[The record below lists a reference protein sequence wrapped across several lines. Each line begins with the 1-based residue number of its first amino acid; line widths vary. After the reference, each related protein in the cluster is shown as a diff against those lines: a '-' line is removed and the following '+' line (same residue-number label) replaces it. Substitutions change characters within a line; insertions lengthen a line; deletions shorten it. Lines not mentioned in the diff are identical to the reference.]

1 MGFMRAAG
9 PTTFARIMPRETPRR
24 TPPYEVRKSKIQGH
38 GVFATR
44 RIRAGQR
51 IIEYAGERISNAEA
65 DRRYDEEKMGR
76 HHTFLFTLT
85 QRTVVDGNRQGNDAR
100 YINHSCDPNC
110 VAVIE
115 NGRIYIDALKNIQ
128 DRTEL
133 AYDYQYERTGPWD
146 EELEE
151 FYRCACGSAKCRGT
165 ILKPKPRRPPKRG
178 AGKRTRT
185 KVRGTRTK
193 AKRPRSR

>member
-1 MGFMRAAG
+1 M
-9 PTTFARIMPRETPRR
+9 
-24 TPPYEVRKSKIQGH
+24 
-38 GVFATR
+38 FATR
-44 RIRAGQR
+44 RIRAGER

-85 QRTVVDGNRQGNDAR
+85 QRTVVDGNRHGNDAR

-115 NGRIYIDALKNIQ
+115 DGHIYIDALRNIQ
-128 DRTEL
+128 PGTEL
-133 AYDYQYERTGPWD
+133 AYDYQYERTGLRD

-151 FYRCACGSAKCRGT
+151 FYRCWCGAANCRGT
-165 ILKPKPRRPPKRG
+165 ILKPKRKRRSV
-178 AGKRTRT
+178 TRR
-185 KVRGTRTK
+185 K
-193 AKRPRSR
+193 SRK